1 MFWNKK
7 TSQENKKINEEV
19 EKLIAEAELPT
30 PPIPPALSKEIAE
43 VRDELLPT
51 SVPITVEDGSAKVAE
66 KHQGLSWRQKIKLS
80 RSPTK
85 TYLVTMFYGN
95 GSCEHFVVETTSH
108 FFSHGKNKKYH
119 INKTLCLWDA
129 NENTYHLYYHEDQVE
144 PLGFKL
150 IHVEEGTDTMMASV
164 TPENLDSVI
173 KMEFVRLIAEGP
185 ELGKMMRIMLFLGIA
200 TLGLLLIITIIFIVQ
215 SGALQAITQNIQ
227 PH

>member
-7 TSQENKKINEEV
+7 TSHENKKIDAEV
-19 EKLIAEAELPT
+19 EKLIAETELPT
-30 PPIPPALSKEIAE
+30 PPVPSKKIIEA
-43 VRDELLPT
+43 RDELVPT
-51 SVPITVEDGSAKVAE
+51 SMPITVEEGSAKIAE
-66 KHQGLSWRQKIKLS
+66 KQRGLSWKQKMKLS

-119 INKTLCLWDA
+119 INKTLCQWDA
-129 NENTYHLYYHEDQVE
+129 NENTYHLYYHEDQAE
-144 PLGFKL
+144 PLEFKQ
-150 IHVEEGTDTMMASV
+150 IHVNETTDTMMASV